1 MAHSARVLENLVVVA
16 ALVRLVAKEVD
27 SAVLDSR
34 DLLLGLDV
42 LQAVSLVPAG
52 GEDVEGDLAADRVAI
67 ARVLASQI
75 LPKSLSRGITR

>member
-1 MAHSARVLENLVVVA
+1 VAHSARVLENLVVVA

-75 LPKSLSRGITR
+75 LPKSLSWGIPR